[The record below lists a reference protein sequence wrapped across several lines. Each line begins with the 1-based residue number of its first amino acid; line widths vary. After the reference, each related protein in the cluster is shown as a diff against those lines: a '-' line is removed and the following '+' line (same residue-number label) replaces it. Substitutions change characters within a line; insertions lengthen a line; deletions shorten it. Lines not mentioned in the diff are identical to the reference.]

1 MFFKDILGHEK
12 EKSFLRQIVQEKRVP
27 HAQIFLSHE
36 GHGSLALTS
45 AYASYLLC
53 EERNE
58 LESCGIC
65 SNCVKSHKLIH
76 PDLHF
81 AFPVSKKEGLNRE
94 ETTSNAFINEFRSA
108 FIANPFMT
116 ESEWAKA
123 MEASS
128 ALNINVRECQE
139 IAGKLSLQAFGNGPK
154 IMVIWLP
161 EYLGK
166 EGNRL
171 LKLIEEPTDNT
182 HIFLV
187 SENQSMIM
195 PTILSRCQLVRISA
209 FSDEDISNY
218 IENNYGIINNLDQIV
233 RLSEGNLAKAIK
245 IAQGNDTDYSDLI
258 INWLRIAF
266 KNDAVAMSD
275 FVNQISTQSKDTLQ
289 DFLSYSL
296 HFIREHQYFMATGK
310 VPRLNDTEIK
320 VSKNIAQFLDFS
332 KIDSFYNI
340 LENTIFGINRNA
352 NIKVLFMAQTILIG
366 DILKNNMNNYV
377 NTINFAIQ

>member
-36 GHGSLALTS
+36 GHGNLALTS